1 MIRCYRIC
9 DGVPQAT
16 RQQAGAP
23 CDGGLVWCHVNGQ
36 EAEALD
42 WLKAQP
48 GIPEI
53 ARNALLA
60 RETRPR
66 ADRIGNGEI
75 VNLRGPGETP
85 EDDPDDLVSVR
96 FWAEAGRVISL
107 GYNAPS
113 AVETVTQD
121 FMAGHIL
128 DPGDLLTA
136 FAAAVTHPLDED
148 VAALG
153 DELDEIELRLE
164 RDHAR
169 ATRRCVNAVRGKA
182 IRYRRFLVPQRD
194 ALERLSASSHD
205 WLDDHDR
212 QHLRD
217 AADRFARMAEEL
229 EAIRERAAIV
239 HDALTDMRAEII
251 DGRAL
256 MLSIV
261 ALIFLPLTFITG
273 LLGMNVEGIPYAK
286 EPWAFWGVVGFCTAI
301 GLGVLGWFVARHW
314 IAVRDADDSLD

>member
-1 MIRCYRIC
+1 MIRCYRIF

-16 RQQAGAP
+16 GQQAGQL

-36 EAEALD
+36 EPDALD

-66 ADRIGNGEI
+66 SDRIGNGEI
-75 VNLRGPGETP
+75 INLRGPGETP

-194 ALERLSASSHD
+194 ALERLSASAHD
-205 WLDDHDR
+205 WLDEHDR

-229 EAIRERAAIV
+229 EAIRERSAIV

-251 DGRAL
+251 DARAL

-314 IAVRDADDSLD
+314 IAVHGAEDSLD